1 MKTTV
6 TTILS
11 ALELEAHISDCG
23 WLAAQEAVAADRALD
38 QGANYFAAT
47 GARHAAEIKEKG
59 FTGAFPF

>member
-23 WLAAQEAVAADRALD
+23 RLAAQEALDADRALD
-38 QGANYFAAT
+38 DGANYFAAT
-47 GARHAAEIKEKG
+47 GARHAAELKENG
-59 FTGAFPF
+59 FTPALSF